1 MIQVKNLHLMHK
13 KDLRPILENFS
24 FALNP
29 GDKAVVIG
37 EEGNGKSTLLK
48 WLVNPALV
56 EDYVEAEGERIT
68 GGARIGYLPQEL
80 PAEEKERTL
89 YEFFCE
95 EEQFFQWSPKELSK
109 LAQELGLP
117 ADVDYGEQQM
127 YTLSGGE
134 KVKAQMAS

>member
-48 WLVNPALV
+48 WLVNPAL
-56 EDYVEAEGERIT
+56 
-68 GGARIGYLPQEL
+68 GGRLCG
-80 PAEEKERTL
+80 
-89 YEFFCE
+89 
-95 EEQFFQWSPKELSK
+95 
-109 LAQELGLP
+109 
-117 ADVDYGEQQM
+117 
-127 YTLSGGE
+127 SGGR
-134 KVKAQMAS
+134 AHHGRRQNRISASGAARGGKRADAL

>member
-48 WLVNPALV
+48 LIALGDL
-56 EDYVEAEGERIT
+56 DYAEWTGQIHR
-68 GGARIGYLPQEL
+68 GGAKLGY
-80 PAEEKERTL
+80 
-89 YEFFCE
+89 
-95 EEQFFQWSPKELSK
+95 
-109 LAQELGLP
+109 LAQELTGEELARP
-117 ADVDYGEQQM
+117 AGQWWNPALAGPDPGPCRASAAHGPIVRRGAGETAAGPFIEPTAG
-127 YTLSGGE
+127 YPAVG
-134 KVKAQMAS
+134 